1 MITNREI
8 IMSTCKTDLWHN
20 VLVLLGYWTA
30 LTAAVTMATTVRLVL
45 LQSQRVERIVGAGA
59 RTHRD
64 DVAIERASLHA
75 TMRLLQLPVK
85 VLSRQQQQID

>member
-20 VLVLLGYWTA
+20 VLVVFGYGAA
-30 LTAAVTMATTVRLVL
+30 LTAAVAMSTTVRLLL
-45 LQSQRVERIVGAGA
+45 LQSQRVERVVGAGP

-64 DVAIERASLHA
+64 DVTIERASLHA
-75 TMRLLQLPVK
+75 TVRLLQLPMQ
-85 VLSRQQQQID
+85 VL